1 MNNKGKVITTIILGS
16 ALFLTACGTD
26 SQEDTSS
33 ENTAWDDI
41 QEAGVL
47 RAATSGT
54 YYPNSYHDEETNE
67 LTGFEVEI
75 LREIG
80 ERLDLEVEFTEM
92 GVDGMLTS
100 LNSDQLDI
108 AALSISHAGENAD
121 KFNYSIPYKYTYM
134 SMIVREED
142 NSGIETMEDL
152 DGKKAAGAATTS
164 YMKIAEQYGAEL
176 VIYDNATNDQYLWD
190 VANGRTDVIINDY
203 YGQTM
208 ALEAFPE
215 IPVKIQ
221 EDLFFNPSY
230 TNFSMKLGNDQL
242 TEAVD
247 GALEDMH
254 ADGTL
259 SELSEEYYY
268 GEDVTKEKDMDI
280 MTIEIEE

>member
-16 ALFLTACGTD
+16 ALFLTACGND
-26 SQEDTSS
+26 SKEDTSI
-33 ENTAWDDI
+33 EDNAWNDI

-100 LNSDQLDI
+100 LNSEQQEI

-208 ALEAFPE
+208 ALKAFPE

-254 ADGTL
+254 SDGTL
-259 SELSEEYYY
+259 SELSKEYFY

-280 MTIEIEE
+280 TTIEIEE

>member
-1 MNNKGKVITTIILGS
+1 MNKKRKVITNIILGS

-33 ENTAWDDI
+33 ENTAWNDI

>member
-1 MNNKGKVITTIILGS
+1 MNKKRKVIANIILGS

>member
-1 MNNKGKVITTIILGS
+1 MNKKRKVITNIILGS